1 LTEDGIPWELFAAL
15 TLAGALASLLFD
27 KAGPLIDD
35 QLRSI
40 WKADRNAFIHRPTGF
55 PALRRLAHDQY
66 GLDLE
71 LAPFSNGYLV
81 TTHRGPASSVGVM
94 TLYSGYCELSL
105 WPEGTAASFVPLKG
119 DPALPHDKRIDG
131 IALHEL
137 GHCIDMARDQP
148 SFKDPS
154 AFGTHSIAP
163 SDRAAVV
170 DVHTF
175 AQAQMIPSTQLWQ
188 ETYADLF
195 AIGMSRL
202 TWSHE
207 DAHAFYV
214 MLRHARLGNAAND
227 AIHNTT
233 CWLDAAVA
241 SPAPTTLA
249 NVAGWAEN
257 LRETAQCHAPVP
269 TKPDDSDVLP
279 ST

>member
-1 LTEDGIPWELFAAL
+1 MW
-15 TLAGALASLLFD
+15 
-27 KAGPLIDD
+27 GPC
-35 QLRSI
+35 S
-40 WKADRNAFIHRPTGF
+40 NAPHCSSARKTSATPKKVPT
-55 PALRRLAHDQY
+55 
-66 GLDLE
+66 
-71 LAPFSNGYLV
+71 
-81 TTHRGPASSVGVM
+81 
-94 TLYSGYCELSL
+94 
-105 WPEGTAASFVPLKG
+105 
-119 DPALPHDKRIDG
+119 
-131 IALHEL
+131 
-137 GHCIDMARDQP
+137 P

-175 AQAQMIPSTQLWQ
+175 AQAQLIPSTQLWQ

-207 DAHAFYV
+207 DAHAFYI
-214 MLRHARLGNAAND
+214 MLRHARLGSAAND

-241 SPAPTTLA
+241 SPAPSTLA

-257 LRETAQCHAPVP
+257 LRETAQCHVPVP
-269 TKPDDSDVLP
+269 TKNLSVNNIDGKRHATEGNDCGGKVVERDEAALQFFISHQ
-279 ST
+279 